1 MEMIYNHGHNILSF
15 SEQVNRSVI
24 TSNKHGIYGYFTSSR
39 TTQDSGSWEIKQNYS
54 LVPSLSLKVTILLI
68 LAKNC

>member
-24 TSNKHGIYGYFTSSR
+24 TSNKHGIYELLHEFPSNSR
-39 TTQDSGSWEIKQNYS
+39 
-54 LVPSLSLKVTILLI
+54 LRILR
-68 LAKNC
+68 N